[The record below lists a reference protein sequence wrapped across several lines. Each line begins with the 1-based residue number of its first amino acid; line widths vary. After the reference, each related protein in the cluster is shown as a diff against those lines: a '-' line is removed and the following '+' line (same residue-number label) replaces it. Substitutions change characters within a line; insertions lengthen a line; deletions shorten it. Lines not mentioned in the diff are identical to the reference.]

1 MAKPFP
7 TDHSIMKLAVAAEQ
21 HRKMNMASSSSVLTN
36 PTVVIKKEEIQ
47 RQPVIESINSKPS
60 PYSYQGANLIT
71 HHKAGSKR
79 KKYSKLFLKI
89 RMARLRV

>member
-21 HRKMNMASSSSVLTN
+21 HRKMNMASSTSNVLTN
-36 PTVVIKKEEIQ
+36 PTVVVKKEEVH
-47 RQPVIESINSKPS
+47 RKPVIESTNSKPS
-60 PYSYQGANLIT
+60 PHAYQGANLIT

-79 KKYSKLFLKI
+79 KK
-89 RMARLRV
+89 

>member
-21 HRKMNMASSSSVLTN
+21 HRKMNMASSSSNVLTN
-36 PTVVIKKEEIQ
+36 PTVAVKKEEIVH
-47 RQPVIESINSKPS
+47 RKPVIESTNSKPS
-60 PYSYQGANLIT
+60 PHAYQGGNLIT

-79 KKYSKLFLKI
+79 KK
-89 RMARLRV
+89 

>member
-21 HRKMNMASSSSVLTN
+21 HRKMNMASSSSNVLTN
-36 PTVVIKKEEIQ
+36 PTVVVKKEEIPH
-47 RQPVIESINSKPS
+47 RKPVIESTNSKAHA
-60 PYSYQGANLIT
+60 YQGGNLIT

-79 KKYSKLFLKI
+79 KK
-89 RMARLRV
+89 